1 MILYLNNLFFLI
13 LMIWPFGENYTI
25 KNNLPINQF
34 GKPEGTAII
43 ITGAAARIPQE
54 AALLEN
60 LYNHGMLRDV
70 QFIAGASSGA
80 LNTVMLNAILSGK
93 ITWKEYR
100 NLLFNLKNEDIYHR
114 NGKKLPVDTKPLMKF
129 LQKVI
134 NNNIGYHKIGDLPI
148 PSAISIAD
156 VEHITLKRKNFRMSN
171 LKINPE
177 SDPDLDLV
185 EILMASTSF
194 PVAFPAAHISNA
206 STLPD
211 RPFIDGGVGEDHVP
225 FKGMLEYIQFRRKSF
240 EKVIIVSR
248 KTDKQPE
255 LSEELRNLGINDK
268 GLLDKLGISL
278 DEILLKGFIKGLER
292 LQKEDPDLA
301 ERTFIYVPDFQEDFL
316 LFNFDN
322 LREQYD
328 VTKKWASGHLP
339 VPLKEYLRSV
349 AGKKQK

>member
-1 MILYLNNLFFLI
+1 MSHLNYLFFLI
-13 LMIWPFGENYTI
+13 LMIWPSGENNTI
-25 KNNLPINQF
+25 KNKLPINQS

-60 LYNHGMLRDV
+60 LYNKDWLGDV

-80 LNTVMLNAILSGK
+80 LNTVMLNSILTKK
-93 ITWKEYR
+93 ITWERYL
-100 NLLFNLKNEDIYHR
+100 NLLFNLKNEDIYLR
-114 NGKKLPVDTKPLMKF
+114 NGKKLPVDTKPLRNF
-129 LQKVI
+129 LQQVV
-134 NNNIGYHKIGDLPI
+134 NNTIGYHKIGDLPI
-148 PSAISIAD
+148 PSAISIAN
-156 VEHITLKRKNFRMSN
+156 VELITLIKKSFRMSN
-171 LKINPE
+171 IKINPE
-177 SDPDLDLV
+177 SDPNLDLV

-194 PVAFPAAHISNA
+194 PIAFPPARINNA
-206 STLPD
+206 FTLPD

-225 FKGMLEYIQFRRKSF
+225 FKGMLEYIRSRGKSF

-248 KTDKQPE
+248 KADKQPE

-278 DEILLKGFIKGLER
+278 DEILFRGFIKGLER

-316 LFNFDN
+316 LFDFNN
-322 LREQYD
+322 LRDQYD
-328 VTKKWASGHLP
+328 VTRKWASNHLP
-339 VPLKEYLRSV
+339 VPMKQYLQSVVGKE
-349 AGKKQK
+349 Q